1 MKHEKDTFVFAFTSH
16 LFLSELHFSLY
27 ASIVPVYTH
36 MFGICR
42 SGNKETRSVQRALP
56 CHTPPVAV
64 PSVGRFGI
72 RPCSLVI
79 HYRGFLILHSSFIMM
94 CFDVHTHHLSA
105 SPSEAIFNAD
115 SSENYPMQLR
125 WIESVLGKDKRVIAL
140 GEAGLDKC
148 CHVPFALQEE
158 AFRMMGSF
166 SEQHCLPL
174 IIHAVKVYN
183 ELIALKKEIHPSQPW
198 IVHGFRGK
206 KELAQSLVRQGF
218 YLSFGEH

>member
-79 HYRGFLILHSSFIMM
+79 H
-94 CFDVHTHHLSA
+94 FDVHTHHLSA
-105 SPSEAIFNAD
+105 CPSEAIFNAD
-115 SSENYPMQLR
+115 SKYIPLPDEAMWLSVGIHPWHLTSENYPMQLR

-148 CHVPFALQEE
+148 CHAPFSLQEE
-158 AFRMMGSF
+158 AFRMIVSL
-166 SEQHCLPL
+166 SEHYTL
-174 IIHAVKVYN
+174 
-183 ELIALKKEIHPSQPW
+183 QPAS
-198 IVHGFRGK
+198 GYPCRKG
-206 KELAQSLVRQGF
+206 L
-218 YLSFGEH
+218 